1 MEEEEIEQTVD
12 KKFQEIIVEGIT
24 DREMIT
30 KTEVTKAIKGMK
42 NKKKHETRITGKQN
56 GQKRRKRNGTEFR
69 NSIQ

>member
-24 DREMIT
+24 DREIIT

-42 NKKKHETRITGKQN
+42 NKKKTRDKNNWEAEWIKEEETKWYRV
-56 GQKRRKRNGTEFR
+56 
-69 NSIQ
+69 